1 MKVLVTGGTGYLG
14 RAIVGEL
21 ARRGH
26 QPIAFARRADQATD
40 LPCPAIAGDI
50 PDHRGLRDAVREVV
64 RAAVSRG
71 VPIVSIVPGVI
82 YGPGVDSEG
91 NLVGRLFREHLAGR
105 LPGLIGAD
113 RIWSFAFVDDVAAV
127 HVEALERGDPGEEFI
142 AGGDNMPQ
150 IRAFELLRELLG
162 TPLPRRIPRLLGLA
176 AALVDEKIRVW
187 WRSPEVTTGTV
198 RILTL
203 DWPLNSAHSVQK
215 LSYRVTPLQVGVKRL
230 VEGLF

>member
-26 QPIAFARRADQATD
+26 QPIAFARRAGQATD
-40 LPCPAIAGDI
+40 LPWPATPETSATTGACAT
-50 PDHRGLRDAVREVV
+50 RCAK
-64 RAAVSRG
+64 SC
-71 VPIVSIVPGVI
+71 
-82 YGPGVDSEG
+82 
-91 NLVGRLFREHLAGR
+91 GRLFREHLAGW